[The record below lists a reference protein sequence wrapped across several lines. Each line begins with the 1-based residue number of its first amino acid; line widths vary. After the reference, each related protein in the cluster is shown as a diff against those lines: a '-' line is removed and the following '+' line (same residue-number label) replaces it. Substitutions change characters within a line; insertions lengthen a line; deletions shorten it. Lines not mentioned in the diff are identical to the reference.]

1 MENSDVLGSAPAS
14 TPVNIPS
21 ANVLTLNIAT
31 VSDNIEILLSAAYSK
46 STEQFNWVLVVTYLR
61 DADLFKRNMY
71 EEIFSSSLPQELQDE
86 LISIIRKM
94 KIVTNVYGL
103 RGLRPNVIFYGIS
116 LDTNSP
122 RRNKELSELI
132 EEVKR
137 LVQIY
142 DVDLIDCYLTRSPVG
157 YELFQDTRSF
167 RSR

>member
-1 MENSDVLGSAPAS
+1 MENNDVLGSAPAS
-14 TPVNIPS
+14 TLVKVPLT
-21 ANVLTLNIAT
+21 NVLT
-31 VSDNIEILLSAAYSK
+31 VSNNIEILLSAAYSYTNK
-46 STEQFNWVLVVTYLR
+46 PTYKPTYNWVLVVTYLR

-103 RGLRPNVIFYGIS
+103 RGLVPDVIFYGIS